1 MSVLRSST
9 PDSYGRG
16 PQKFPLDTHSQVGS
30 MIVFQAI
37 KVLPPDLISSTNLP
51 INDSLGLKLVRYVN
65 SSG

>member
-37 KVLPPDLISSTNLP
+37 KVLPPEAP
-51 INDSLGLKLVRYVN
+51 ITFTKKNSFNDIFEVVN
-65 SSG
+65 S